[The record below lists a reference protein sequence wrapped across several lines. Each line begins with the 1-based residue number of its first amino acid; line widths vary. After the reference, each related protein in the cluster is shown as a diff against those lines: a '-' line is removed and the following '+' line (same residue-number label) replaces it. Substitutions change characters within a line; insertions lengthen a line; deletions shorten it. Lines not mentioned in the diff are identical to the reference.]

1 MADKTEDG
9 SLAGMSGQ
17 KGEKKEGEATYKI
30 RLKVV
35 DRETAQSRYVTL
47 DEAKDWDWDT
57 PDIWRMI
64 GGWQIT
70 SFQQL
75 LNLLYMKMEKGI
87 TEVEMLEAP
96 RFTMLA
102 GG

>member
-1 MADKTEDG
+1 MADTENG
-9 SLAGMSGQ
+9 SPTD
-17 KGEKKEGEATYKI
+17 KEVEGKPAYKI
-30 RLKVV
+30 RLKVMN
-35 DRETAQSRYVTL
+35 RETAQYRYVTL
-47 DEAKDWDWDT
+47 DEAKEWDWDDVET
-57 PDIWRMI
+57 WRMI
-64 GGWQIT
+64 GGWQVT

-75 LNLLYMKMEKGI
+75 LNILYLKMQKGY

>member
-1 MADKTEDG
+1 MAEERND
-9 SLAGMSGQ
+9 SQAAG
-17 KGEKKEGEATYKI
+17 EGESKTTYRI
-30 RLKVV
+30 RLKVL
-35 DRETAQSRYVTL
+35 DRETGNYRYCTL
-47 DEAKDWDWDT
+47 DEAKTWDWAN
-57 PDIWRMI
+57 PEIWRMI

-75 LNLLYMKMEKGI
+75 LNILYSKMQKGY

-96 RFTMLA
+96 RFTMLS